1 MANMGSRTRMS
12 RKGMCNLVARV
23 YLSSSRSCSFP
34 LSSKKNHILERARF
48 RSSVVVIVVVLSSSP
63 EGSSLECP
71 FLRLATEE
79 PKNEKVVD
87 IFVLQRVLA

>member
-1 MANMGSRTRMS
+1 M
-12 RKGMCNLVARV
+12 
-23 YLSSSRSCSFP
+23 
-34 LSSKKNHILERARF
+34 
-48 RSSVVVIVVVLSSSP
+48 
-63 EGSSLECP
+63 ECP